1 MVPRGG
7 NKPCLPCNSKNHT
20 ETHAF
25 FENRLIPEVKRRL
38 AFAVALCV
46 VLAGATACVLYFVG
60 SELIKPARQ
69 AIPQPDFDAGHETVS
84 FHSKPGAVLK
94 GWFLQGTRDAGIVLL
109 HGIRSNRTS
118 LIERAKFLRKEG
130 YSVLLFDLRAHG
142 ESDGDYI
149 SFGFLEARDVEAAVT
164 FLRETKKVA
173 RVGIIGLSLGGA
185 AALLADGAGAD
196 AIVVEAVYSGIE
208 AAIANRLQLR
218 FGPLGKYLSPL
229 LSYQLDL
236 RLGIPAAKLSPI
248 EHLGTIRVPIFFI
261 AGAKD
266 QRTSVENSRALF
278 ARANDP
284 KSLWIVKDAAHQDF
298 YRKDP
303 AQYEKRVLE
312 FLRSAGL

>member
-1 MVPRGG
+1 M
-7 NKPCLPCNSKNHT
+7 
-20 ETHAF
+20 
-25 FENRLIPEVKRRL
+25 
-38 AFAVALCV
+38 LCA
-46 VLAGATACVLYFVG
+46 VLAGAVASVLYFVG

-69 AIPQPDFDAGHETVS
+69 AIPQPDFGAGYETV
-84 FHSKPGAVLK
+84 FLQSKSGAILK

-109 HGIRSNRTS
+109 HGVRSNRTS
-118 LIERAKFLRKEG
+118 LIERAKFLRKGG

-164 FLRETKKVA
+164 FLRDTKKVA

-185 AALLADGAGAD
+185 AAILADGAGAD
-196 AIVVEAVYSGIE
+196 AIVVEAVYASIE

-229 LSYQLDL
+229 FSYQLDL
-236 RLGIPAAKLSPI
+236 RLGIPANKLSPI
-248 EHLGTIRVPIFFI
+248 EHVGNIRVPIFFI

-266 QRTSVENSRALF
+266 RRTTVEDSRALF
-278 ARANDP
+278 ARANEP
-284 KSLWIVKDAAHQDF
+284 KSLWIIDDAAHQDF

-303 AQYEKRVLE
+303 AEYEKRVLE
-312 FLRSAGL
+312 FLRSAEL

>member
-1 MVPRGG
+1 
-7 NKPCLPCNSKNHT
+7 
-20 ETHAF
+20 
-25 FENRLIPEVKRRL
+25 VKRRL
-38 AFAVALCV
+38 AFAVVLCA
-46 VLAGATACVLYFVG
+46 VLAGAVAWVLYFVG

-69 AIPQPDFDAGHETVS
+69 AIPKPDFDAGYETVS
-84 FHSKPGAVLK
+84 FPSKSGATLK
-94 GWFLQGTRDAGIVLL
+94 GWFNRGTRDPGIVLL

-130 YSVLLFDLRAHG
+130 YSVLLFDMQAHG
-142 ESDGDYI
+142 ENEGDYI

-164 FLRETKKVA
+164 FLRETKKIA

-196 AIVVEAVYSGIE
+196 AIVVEAVYSSIE

-218 FGPLGKYLSPL
+218 FGPLGKYLTPL
-229 LSYQLDL
+229 FSYQLNL
-236 RLGIPAAKLSPI
+236 RLGIPASKLSPI

-284 KSLWIVKDAAHQDF
+284 KSLWIVEDAAHQDF